1 MPTTRIDG
9 VRYETGAMSRD
20 LKKQLKL
27 LRYWERSLDNLQ
39 VLQGLEQ
46 TARDSYADALKAELP
61 RAKLR

>member
-1 MPTTRIDG
+1 
-9 VRYETGAMSRD
+9 MSRD

-39 VLQGLEQ
+39 VPQGLAQ